1 MRRTGYENQE
11 NRIGRTRGNGAEN
24 FAGNDLKTGK
34 KNDLKTV
41 KKRSKKRS
49 KKGVKKQSKKTF
61 KTAPK
66 SGIKISPKF
75 ADFYRSQKFGFSQFY
90 HNMKGVLRKLPETL
104 CEIIVLIL

>member
-1 MRRTGYENQE
+1 M
-11 NRIGRTRGNGAEN
+11 GRTRWNEAEN
-24 FAGNDLKTGK
+24 FSGNDLKTDK

-41 KKRSKKRS
+41 KKAIKKT
-49 KKGVKKQSKKTF
+49 VKKTVRKKVKKTV

-90 HNMKGVLRKLPETL
+90 HNIKGVLRKLPKTL

>member
-1 MRRTGYENQE
+1 MERCRRLFGKRSENS
-11 NRIGRTRGNGAEN
+11 R
-24 FAGNDLKTGK
+24 

-41 KKRSKKRS
+41 EKAIKKT
-49 KKGVKKQSKKTF
+49 VKKTVEKTVKKTVEKTV

-75 ADFYRSQKFGFSQFY
+75 ADFYRSPKFGFSQFY
-90 HNMKGVLRKLPETL
+90 HNVKGVLRKLPKTL